1 MDGIEQEVDSKM
13 WKTLVLTFSYDG
25 QRRGF
30 ISTHPLYL
38 NFPEIISTLSAS
50 DIAVELCSSLISRVT
65 QISLSQ
71 TDVDTCFTLFKKSSA
86 AIKKLG
92 WTDDTTFDQVE
103 SQTDEIKTKVDKRM
117 SKILTKMKNA
127 GSTDPTRV

>member
-1 MDGIEQEVDSKM
+1 MFKFDLK
-13 WKTLVLTFSYDG
+13 
-25 QRRGF
+25 
-30 ISTHPLYL
+30 
-38 NFPEIISTLSAS
+38 
-50 DIAVELCSSLISRVT
+50 VT

-127 GSTDPTRV
+127 SSTDPTRV